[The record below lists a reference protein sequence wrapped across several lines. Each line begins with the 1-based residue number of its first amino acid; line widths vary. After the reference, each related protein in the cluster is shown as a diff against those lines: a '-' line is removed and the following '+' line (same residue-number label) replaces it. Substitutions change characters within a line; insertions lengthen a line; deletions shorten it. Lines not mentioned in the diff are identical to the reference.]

1 MKNNIMEVKKMG
13 KGVIAVLFV
22 IAIVAG
28 VGLASAYDADNPWTG
43 TVQWTIPSDTSF
55 TVTFAGSQTQVNFN
69 AAGQD
74 DTLIEPD
81 GQDASSNTPII
92 TIENT
97 GNLNLEFTCN
107 LTSSKPSWATI
118 KVSDEPDHT
127 TATEFDTTAVVISS
141 SVAPGESTPMYLW
154 SNVTD
159 APSGTTTRT
168 LQINSAAA

>member
-1 MKNNIMEVKKMG
+1 MEKRKIG
-13 KGVIAVLFV
+13 KATRITVWMV
-22 IAIVAG
+22 IAIVIG
-28 VGLASAYDADNPWTG
+28 LGLASAYDADNPWTG

-69 AAGQD
+69 AAGQN

-97 GNLNLEFTCN
+97 GNLNLNFTCN
-107 LTSSKPSWATI
+107 LTSAKPSWATI
-118 KVSDEPDHT
+118 KVSNQSDHT
-127 TATEFDTTAVVISS
+127 TATEFDTTAVVINA
-141 SVAPGESTPMYLW
+141 SVPPGGSTPMYLW
-154 SNVTD
+154 SNVTE